1 MFIEGFFFPFLHYKN
16 NLKNIYIKHEDGG
29 TGMDGYAM

>member
-1 MFIEGFFFPFLHYKN
+1 MFIEFFFLLLHYKN
-16 NLKNIYIKHEDGG
+16 NLKTTKTIKQEDGG